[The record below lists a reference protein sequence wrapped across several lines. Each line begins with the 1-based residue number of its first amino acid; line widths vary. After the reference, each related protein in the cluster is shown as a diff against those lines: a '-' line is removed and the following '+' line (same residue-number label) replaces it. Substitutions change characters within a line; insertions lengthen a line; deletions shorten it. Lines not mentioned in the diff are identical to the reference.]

1 MFGTIRRH
9 QAWLWWIIAGI
20 TIISFVILG
29 PSGCNE
35 LKLSG
40 IGGGARYGTIGD
52 HAITLDE
59 LQNAQKEVTLRYL
72 LMTGHLPDAKS
83 DYNVNREAYSR
94 LFLIEKEKQ
103 FGVQIAPD
111 TLAEYARQHW
121 FGNASL
127 DTLLNQYL
135 KPANFDE
142 NDLERFLT
150 HEFGLQQLAAVAGL
164 NGLLVTPGE
173 AETLYRQEHQ
183 ELACSMILL
192 SVSNYLPSVSVTNPA
207 VLQFYTNR
215 MAIYREPARMEVN
228 YVKFNVTNY
237 WAETVKAMSN
247 LDAAVDMQVKKAGT
261 NLFGH
266 AKTPEESR
274 AAIKDYLIR
283 TNAINLA
290 RRDAGK
296 FADELDG
303 MQPKKLE
310 NIETLAKQKGLTVQ
324 VTEPFDDVQGPT
336 NLDVFYNFA
345 QTAFKL
351 TPDDPFS
358 GSIME
363 EDGVYVIGFKK
374 LIPASIPPF
383 NEVSAKVLE
392 DFRLVQGA
400 VMVQQVV
407 TNAYHQLTNGL
418 AQGKTFTVLAAQL
431 GLKTES
437 LPPFSLSTT
446 KLPDTLEE
454 RVSLKALRQ
463 AAFSTGIGSVSWPA
477 RAEHG
482 AFLLYV
488 EKKLPVDE
496 AKMKTELPGFLAGM
510 RQGRLGD
517 AFNQWVN
524 RQMQQDPAF
533 FAAWQQASQEGAPR
547 STTRRP
553 K

>member
-1 MFGTIRRH
+1 
-9 QAWLWWIIAGI
+9 
-20 TIISFVILG
+20 
-29 PSGCNE
+29 
-35 LKLSG
+35 
-40 IGGGARYGTIGD
+40 
-52 HAITLDE
+52 
-59 LQNAQKEVTLRYL
+59 
-72 LMTGHLPDAKS
+72 
-83 DYNVNREAYSR
+83 VNHEAYLR

-103 FGVQIAPD
+103 FGIQIAPD
-111 TLAEYARQHW
+111 SLAEFARQHY
-121 FGNASL
+121 FGAASL

-150 HEFGLQQLAAVAGL
+150 HEFGLQQLVAVAGL
-164 NGLLVTPGE
+164 NGMLVTPGE

-192 SVSNYLPSVSVTNPA
+192 SVSNYLPSVDVTNPA
-207 VLQFYTNR
+207 VLRFYTNR
-215 MAIYREPARMEVN
+215 MAIYREPARMQVN

-266 AKTPEESR
+266 AKTAEESR

-303 MQPKKLE
+303 MLPKKPE

-351 TPDDPFS
+351 TPEDPFS

-400 VMVQQVV
+400 VVVQQVV
-407 TNAYHQLTNGL
+407 TNAYRELTSGL

-454 RVSLKALRQ
+454 RVNPKALRQ
-463 AAFSTGIGSVSWPA
+463 AAFGTEVGSVSWPA

-510 RQGRLGD
+510 RQVRLGD

-524 RQMQQDPAF
+524 RQIQQDPAF
-533 FAAWQQASQEGAPR
+533 FAALQQASQEGATR